1 MTAQLSSARIA
12 ELVRGAEQYIV
23 ANTPKPIS
31 DDVRFSLRD
40 NYYSVD
46 EFFGQVEMS
55 FVKSLSNLISEKHL
69 RDSEVYKAAGIDR
82 RLFSKIMSDFNY
94 KPSKDT
100 CIAFSMA
107 LRLNVAETNDL
118 LEKAGYVLSHS
129 IRRDLIIEY
138 LIANSEYDIGTAN
151 AVLTQ
156 MGEKQIGR

>member
-1 MTAQLSSARIA
+1 MTSQLSSERIA
-12 ELVRGAEQYIV
+12 ELIRGAEQYIV

-40 NYYSVD
+40 NYSVD
-46 EFFGQVEMS
+46 ELFGQVGTS

-138 LIANSEYDIGTAN
+138 LIANGEYDIGTAN
-151 AVLTQ
+151 TVLTQ
-156 MGEKQIGR
+156 MDEKQIGR